1 MKRGT
6 FKTGDPLPKT
16 MKRGT
21 LKYGDPLPRSMK
33 GGTLSDRG
41 DTLFPLFY
49 LYFNY
54 CLIILNK
61 ARYLYEKSL
70 NKKSRIPYCC
80 DFKMLEYEMNN
91 FSINT

>member
-1 MKRGT
+1 MWYINCVKHGDPLPKSVKRGT

-41 DTLFPLFY
+41 DTLFPIFLFV
-49 LYFNY
+49 L
-54 CLIILNK
+54 
-61 ARYLYEKSL
+61 
-70 NKKSRIPYCC
+70 
-80 DFKMLEYEMNN
+80 
-91 FSINT
+91 

>member
-49 LYFNY
+49 H
-54 CLIILNK
+54 
-61 ARYLYEKSL
+61 
-70 NKKSRIPYCC
+70 
-80 DFKMLEYEMNN
+80 
-91 FSINT
+91 

>member
-49 LYFNY
+49 LYFN
-54 CLIILNK
+54 
-61 ARYLYEKSL
+61 
-70 NKKSRIPYCC
+70 
-80 DFKMLEYEMNN
+80 FGG
-91 FSINT
+91 

>member
-1 MKRGT
+1 MKGGT

-41 DTLFPLFY
+41 DTLFPLF
-49 LYFNY
+49 LFV
-54 CLIILNK
+54 L
-61 ARYLYEKSL
+61 
-70 NKKSRIPYCC
+70 
-80 DFKMLEYEMNN
+80 
-91 FSINT
+91 